1 MISGSEE
8 YHSKMRGEITRFI
21 AKDGKEKL
29 QWYFDILKETCLSYL
44 MRTLMDENGSW
55 GTEVE
60 ILAASAIL
68 QVNIYVAS
76 EAVAKP
82 ALDLWWCISFS
93 RWCAGLSHSTSSMVK
108 LFPKT

>member
-76 EAVAKP
+76 ECNTIHE
-82 ALDLWWCISFS
+82 DS
-93 RWCAGLSHSTSSMVK
+93 RLG
-108 LFPKT
+108 FPDR